1 MSTDLH
7 LHNHQ
12 LPKLRITAVNLDDK
26 EQVTTPNSSDQI
38 IIPHDV
44 VVPDTMSSSATITQ
58 PDETIQNEND
68 ATDDG
73 TVVDGENQTDESY
86 RTPTSKESKIPEI
99 QDCPPAP
106 RKPKPFVSCK
116 RKLMDEFQFFE
127 VSNNEDMDAFFRS
140 TFPKR
145 TCPCT

>member
-7 LHNHQ
+7 IHHQ
-12 LPKLRITAVNLDDK
+12 LPKLRI
-26 EQVTTPNSSDQI
+26 SSADQI
-38 IIPHDV
+38 
-44 VVPDTMSSSATITQ
+44 PDHVHAMSSTVIAPPEIKIKSEIQ
-58 PDETIQNEND
+58 IQIEIEKEDENESQSESE
-68 ATDDG
+68 A
-73 TVVDGENQTDESY
+73 VVGAVVADGENEESY

-99 QDCPPAP
+99 MTCPPAP
-106 RKPKPFVSCK
+106 KKPKPFVSCK